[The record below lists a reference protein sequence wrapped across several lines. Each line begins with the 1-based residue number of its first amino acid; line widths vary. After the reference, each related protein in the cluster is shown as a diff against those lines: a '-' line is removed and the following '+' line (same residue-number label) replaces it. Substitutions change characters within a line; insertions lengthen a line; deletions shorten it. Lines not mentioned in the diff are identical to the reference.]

1 MADTKVDEIDLDE
14 ELPPLPKM
22 ACKKTDC
29 TKNLHCFLQNKPD
42 SGGKCRECGAELV
55 TWSRVHERK
64 TSGRRLHI
72 LDAAA

>member
-29 TKNLHCFLQNKPD
+29 TKNLHCLLQNKPD